1 MGEVVPVEDR
11 VEIEEAEA
19 VLAELGGAPPPSV
32 HVCSGLLVLAA
43 LLVAVIVAALEREA
57 VAVAA
62 LEREPEERPE
72 GVLKEVTVTGW
83 NPEKALV
90 ADILGDTDAVAV
102 AAPERDAD
110 EAAVAVAVAALE
122 REPEA
127 ALDEVSVRVGVAAE
141 ERDAA
146 SVSAEDD
153 VGCTPPAVH
162 VAKPVPVD
170 REEAVL
176 DEEPVAE
183 ELGVHVG
190 ITGTDAV
197 PAAMMAAKPGPVDTC
212 VV

>member
-1 MGEVVPVEDR
+1 MLAM
-11 VEIEEAEA
+11 AEA
-19 VLAELGGAPPPSV
+19 DPDAAEETVLKRDAAEP
-32 HVCSGLLVLAA
+32 
-43 LLVAVIVAALEREA
+43 
-57 VAVAA
+57 VAVAT
-62 LEREPEERPE
+62 L
-72 GVLKEVTVTGW
+72 
-83 NPEKALV
+83 
-90 ADILGDTDAVAV
+90 
-102 AAPERDAD
+102 ERDAD
-110 EAAVAVAVAALE
+110 EAAVVVTVVALE

-127 ALDEVSVRVGVAAE
+127 ALEDVNVRVGVAAE

-146 SVSAEDD
+146 SVAADDD